1 MPCTAHTRK
10 ESPIMSLI
18 KCPKCELEYSDS
30 YKECPFCQEDEEYF
44 NTGKS
49 SQPGRRV
56 EKVKAPSIVGPAMLL
71 VVVLLVGFLGYT
83 FLGDNIAEL
92 IRGDKKP
99 PVVDPVDPDV
109 KDPVKD
115 PVAPITLTLDQTS
128 LALKAGDTATLTAGG
143 ADKVLWSSSD
153 GSVVSVDATGKLTAN
168 KEASATITISAE
180 NANSAVCV
188 VTVTPGAKDLEVVT
202 EWGDSLYVPNKEF
215 SIDVGNSVDLKVSG
229 TDSTP
234 RWQMTDT
241 DVATVDADG
250 VVTGVSGGR
259 TTLIV
264 EVDGQP
270 LEITVAVD

>member
-1 MPCTAHTRK
+1 
-10 ESPIMSLI
+10 MSLI

-56 EKVKAPSIVGPAMLL
+56 EKVKAPSIIGPAMLL

-99 PVVDPVDPDV
+99 PVVDLVDPDV

-115 PVAPITLTLDQTS
+115 PVTPITLTLDQTS

-168 KEASATITISAE
+168 KEGSATITISAE

-188 VTVTPGAKDLEVVT
+188 VTVTPGAKDLVLQAYTGLRDDVSTRLGSEIAMEVINEAAREEYTGAIEWAT
-202 EWGDSLYVPNKEF
+202 EDS
-215 SIDVGNSVDLKVSG
+215 S
-229 TDSTP
+229 
-234 RWQMTDT
+234 
-241 DVATVDADG
+241 VATVDEDG
-250 VVTGVSGGR
+250 VVTAVGVGHTNITATVNGG
-259 TTLIV
+259 TLSCIFR
-264 EVDGQP
+264 VD
-270 LEITVAVD
+270 